1 MSNFQVLDSETRCG
15 YITPGECREI
25 VARIASEGA
34 IFKNMR
40 EATCR
45 GYISRRNDLLYACS
59 YSGRYGTGLTL
70 RISSVISSTYCNK
83 LYLIYENI
91 TKDRITT
98 IIEEVRQEHA
108 YKLKGEVSK

>member
-15 YITPGECREI
+15 YITEGEYKEI
-25 VARIASEGA
+25 LMRIAEEGA
-34 IFKNMR
+34 ILKNMR

-45 GYISRRNDLLYACS
+45 GYVSRRNELIYACS
-59 YSGRYGTGLTL
+59 YSGRYGTGITL
-70 RISSVISSTYCNK
+70 RMSSEISSTYCNK

-91 TKDRITT
+91 TKDRITS

-108 YKLKGEVSK
+108 YKTKGEI